1 MALNPSRAAHTQQ
14 TPYSEIQNATD
25 LFHHHQSAAAKAK
38 TQIIQMLDGLTY
50 NVIFGWSKQNQTQI
64 IQILGSDL

>member
-1 MALNPSRAAHTQQ
+1 MALNPRQGPPTHLI
-14 TPYSEIQNATD
+14 PYLEIQNATD

>member
-25 LFHHHQSAAAKAK
+25 LFHHHQFDAKAK

-64 IQILGSDL
+64 IQILDSDS

>member
-1 MALNPSRAAHTQQ
+1 MALNPRQGPPTHLI
-14 TPYSEIQNATD
+14 PYLEIQNATD
-25 LFHHHQSAAAKAK
+25 LFHHHQSDAKAK